1 MVYPN
6 DFCQAFSEN
15 YLCSNLYFNEYKA
28 ISEVIDNTLKNI
40 DLYTIKKENEDSYS
54 ITYRCDVS
62 ITTRCTIVPVLSS
75 LVRAYHNYGWLVSY
89 NENTGDMHFQIF
101 AKVNKKTGK
110 VETVAI

>member
-15 YLCSNLYFNEYKA
+15 YLCSNLYFNEYNA
-28 ISEVIDNTLKNI
+28 ISKVIDKTLKNI
-40 DLYTIKKENEDSYS
+40 GLYTIKEESENSHS

-62 ITTRCTIVPVLSS
+62 IATRCTIIPVLSS
-75 LVRAYHNYGWLVSY
+75 LVRDYHNYGWLVSY

-101 AKVNKKTGK
+101 VKVNKKTGN
-110 VETVAI
+110 VESVTI